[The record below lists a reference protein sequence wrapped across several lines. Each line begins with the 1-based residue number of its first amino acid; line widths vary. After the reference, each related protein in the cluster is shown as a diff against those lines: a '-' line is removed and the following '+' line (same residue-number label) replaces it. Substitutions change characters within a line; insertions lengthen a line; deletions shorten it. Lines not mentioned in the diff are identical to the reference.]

1 MKRIFG
7 KLLLLGC
14 LVSLGMTSCDGDYIV
29 GEKGPYFCNYWLVN
43 ALDTTLT
50 LHYYYYEDKTFAVE
64 PGQSQTIEEVQFS
77 VANTRND
84 AGTAQDP
91 TEDYLRNCGFSEKF
105 YDTNEPHKS
114 NAYIRLGEK
123 KYRITPLEGGGGP
136 LSGSNYRVKKE
147 NDTTFNF
154 YFTVDQAYI
163 ATLDEA
169 VNNGMQ

>member
-7 KLLLLGC
+7 KLLLWGC

-29 GEKGPYFCNYWLVN
+29 AEKGPYYCNYWLIN
-43 ALDTTLT
+43 ALDTAIT
-50 LHYYYYEDKTFAVE
+50 LHYYYYEDKTFVVA
-64 PGQSQTIEEVQFS
+64 PGKSQTIEEVRFS

-84 AGTAQDP
+84 SDTTQGP
-91 TEDYLRNCGFSEKF
+91 TEDYLKNCGFSEKF
-105 YDTNEPHKS
+105 YDTNEPYKS

-123 KYRITPLEGGGGP
+123 KYRINPQEGGGGP

-154 YFTVDQAYI
+154 YFTVDSAYLS
-163 ATLDEA
+163 TLR
-169 VNNGMQ
+169 